1 MDSLSLTRSVPVVSL
16 LTLVWPMLRVTHA
29 VMTQFLPVLLLF
41 IIATAS
47 QAQQPTQ
54 RDLRIEVR
62 DKGGRPVPEAQ
73 IRFFLTGDSALTDS
87 TGVARTSVLAN
98 GALNITV
105 RKLGFEPRNARF
117 NIGEAPAF
125 NIRVALGEAGQKL
138 PEVEVKGSYPG
149 EPWRV
154 AYEQRK
160 KRGGGQ
166 FRESRFFPG
175 GQPFSISDWF
185 SGLPGVR
192 TGGGAG
198 AEITLPR
205 CRNLGVWIDNQ
216 HATSPG
222 SGFRQAIQSLPPQ
235 DIAAFELY
243 TAQTPAQFT
252 GQNEDCSLVIW
263 TRLR

>member
-1 MDSLSLTRSVPVVSL
+1 
-16 LTLVWPMLRVTHA
+16 MLRVTDA
-29 VMTQFLPVLLLF
+29 VVTRFLPLLLLF
-41 IIATAS
+41 AATTAS
-47 QAQQPTQ
+47 QAQQPTP

-62 DKGGRPVPEAQ
+62 DKSGRPVPEAQ

-87 TGVARTSVLAN
+87 AGVARTSVLAD
-98 GALNITV
+98 GVLNITV

-138 PEVEVKGSYPG
+138 PKVEVKDSYPG
-149 EPWRV
+149 EPWR
-154 AYEQRK
+154 AGYEQRR

-166 FRESRFFPG
+166 FRDNRYFPG

-185 SGLPGVR
+185 NGLPGVR

-198 AEITLPR
+198 AEINLPR